1 MRFKLTLLLALVPAA
16 GGQGQ
21 ARVDVRLVA
30 LGRRCCSRWR
40 VHRGCLRRRHHSV
53 ERGAACLSTVN
64 NTGLRR
70 LRTRRGE
77 GGTQAVQSVAVMWIR
92 VSNLMKVISQT
103 PRASLEAEL
112 DQSVVSPF
120 IPMALSDVSSV
131 GAASLAAL
139 SFEKYLPGLTP

>member
-1 MRFKLTLLLALVPAA
+1 
-16 GGQGQ
+16 
-21 ARVDVRLVA
+21 
-30 LGRRCCSRWR
+30 
-40 VHRGCLRRRHHSV
+40 
-53 ERGAACLSTVN
+53 
-64 NTGLRR
+64 
-70 LRTRRGE
+70 
-77 GGTQAVQSVAVMWIR
+77 MWIR

-131 GAASLAAL
+131 AVGAASLAAL

>member
-1 MRFKLTLLLALVPAA
+1 M
-16 GGQGQ
+16 
-21 ARVDVRLVA
+21 
-30 LGRRCCSRWR
+30 
-40 VHRGCLRRRHHSV
+40 
-53 ERGAACLSTVN
+53 
-64 NTGLRR
+64 
-70 LRTRRGE
+70 
-77 GGTQAVQSVAVMWIR
+77 AVMWIR